1 MYLITLIYIFII
13 RKIFVQTSREN
24 LFLMSKFLDSII
36 SNKICPTI
44 PSYNPFKEQWYQGNP
59 HCAQFSLDN
68 DNLLNG
74 KYCEW
79 NKYQHEVSPPYRTTR
94 FTMEASALST
104 LYGNDN
110 NSPLTLNICQQ
121 IESMLLGILRK

>member
-1 MYLITLIYIFII
+1 MKILNLKGKSIPHVLSFWILLLVIKYVPLYPLTIHLRNNGTKTTHTVPNSLLTMTIYL
-13 RKIFVQTSREN
+13 
-24 LFLMSKFLDSII
+24 M
-36 SNKICPTI
+36 
-44 PSYNPFKEQWYQGNP
+44 
-59 HCAQFSLDN
+59 
-68 DNLLNG
+68 NG

-121 IESMLLGILRK
+121 IESMLPGILVMVGWHLLEV